1 MKTCKLA
8 LKINIP
14 EGSCIHK
21 FICKRAQREQNYK
34 IYKIYMY
41 PELLHVLNSSNR
53 Q

>member
-1 MKTCKLA
+1 MKTYKLA

-21 FICKRAQREQNYK
+21 FTYKRPQLEQNYK

-41 PELLHVLNSSNR
+41 PELLHVLNSINR